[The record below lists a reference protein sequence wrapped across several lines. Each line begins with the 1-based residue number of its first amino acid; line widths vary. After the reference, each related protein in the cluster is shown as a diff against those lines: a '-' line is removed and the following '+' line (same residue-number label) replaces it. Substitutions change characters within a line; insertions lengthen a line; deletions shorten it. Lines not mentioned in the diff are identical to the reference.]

1 MTDVTIEINPEEYVM
16 FECTTEGI
24 PSNPELTSVKWLKE
38 REDSGWPDTTF
49 TYITQVTSGT
59 YSCQVGN
66 VINGSPKYSAS
77 SEPVT
82 LTVEGDKG
90 EANVYIIFVWRRVSS
105 VV

>member
-24 PSNPELTSVKWLKE
+24 TSNPELTSVKWL
-38 REDSGWPDTTF
+38 RDGEDSGWPDTTF

-66 VINGSPKYSAS
+66 VINGSPKYSTP
-77 SEPVT
+77 SEPMA
-82 LTVEGDKG
+82 LKVERDQG